1 MSIYIMWYVF
11 DIYVHYCVCYFSS
24 FFSGFV
30 FRLMIGK
37 TFVMFGYA
45 NKEFEFEFEFE
56 LVMICT

>member
-1 MSIYIMWYVF
+1 MPSIKALLVWYVF
-11 DIYVHYCVCYFSS
+11 DIYVHYYVGYFSS

-45 NKEFEFEFEFE
+45 NKEFEFE